1 LSEMVFRLMCK
12 VFSFTVIR
20 LQTVENCRT
29 YL

>member
-1 LSEMVFRLMCK
+1 MVIRQICK

-20 LQTVENCRT
+20 LQRVVNCRT